1 SKSSPRLRE
10 RWRGSSAAPHRRAA
24 PLRRASETP
33 RRTSSMF
40 LLVNVGPTECLIQ
53 YRRDWS
59 ALRNI
64 APVTVTA
71 EVLLRL
77 ESILSEIAQLL
88 AVLDHAGSDA
98 SPSDRHEVKRR
109 VLQLREGAQ
118 ELFDWLGE
126 ARLEDLRH

>member
-1 SKSSPRLRE
+1 
-10 RWRGSSAAPHRRAA
+10 
-24 PLRRASETP
+24 
-33 RRTSSMF
+33 MF